1 MKKNISDVNKLKV
14 DHVYQQF
21 HVNGETV
28 YALEDIDLCVKE
40 GEFVSIVGESGC
52 GKSTLLKIIS
62 GLQKPIKGSIFIDD
76 VKVDKPGIQCG
87 MVFQESRLFP
97 WHSVRKNVEFGISA
111 KLPPDVR
118 QAKVQKYIDL
128 VGLTG
133 FENAYPGQLSG
144 GMQQRVSIARALI
157 NEPQLLLLDEPF
169 GALDAFTRI
178 SMQNEVLR
186 IQQASG
192 TTMMLVT
199 HDIDEAIYLSDR
211 IFIFSK
217 RPGKLK
223 RTVEIEMGTVR
234 DRSSDEFGLL
244 RRSILKEF
252 LEESYPEA
260 EYMI

>member
-1 MKKNISDVNKLKV
+1 MEKNIPDINKLRV
-14 DHVYQQF
+14 EHVSQQF
-21 HVNGETV
+21 NVNGETISV
-28 YALEDIDLCVKE
+28 LEAIDLNVKE

-62 GLQKPIKGSIFIDD
+62 GLQKPAKGEVFVDD
-76 VKVDKPGIQCG
+76 VKVEKPGIQCG

-97 WHSVRKNVEFGISA
+97 WLSVEDNVRFGISA
-111 KLPPDVR
+111 KLSAQE
-118 QAKVQKYIDL
+118 QAARVQKYIEL
-128 VGLTG
+128 VGLKG
-133 FENAYPGQLSG
+133 FEKAYPGQLSG
-144 GMQQRVSIARALI
+144 GMQQRVSIARTLI
-157 NEPQLLLLDEPF
+157 NEPELLLLDEPF

-186 IQQASG
+186 IQRASG

-223 RTVEIEMGTVR
+223 KTIHINMGTIH

-244 RRSILKEF
+244 RRTILKEF